1 MSSII
6 CKKCLIGQDAENYL
20 QLIEKNRAAVSPRD
34 RTDDEAY
41 RARIALCE
49 ACSYLT
55 GPTCGACG
63 CYVELRAIRKSTHCP
78 YKKW

>member
-20 QLIEKNRAAVSPRD
+20 QLIEKNRAAVPMRD
-34 RTDDEAY
+34 RTDDAAY
-41 RARIALCE
+41 AKRIETCE
-49 ACSYLT
+49 ACNHLS
-55 GPTCGACG
+55 GPTCLACG
-63 CYVELRAIRKSTHCP
+63 CYVELRAIRKGSHCP